1 MTSSIVPLN
10 ILCRISEKFYI
21 TFEQLGSPWGTG
33 PAARAPRRVCWQAKF
48 FFMLW
53 PPILQSKTPIRTP
66 TPPLT
71 RRRDFLLLTY
81 YAPLGKVTTSNQ
93 LTVKKRNL
101 SFVFITTWNVTTRWA
116 VSTKLL
122 SVFYQVN
129 ANKWKR
135 KNVSVFKRCKG
146 NIIFAFISYLT
157 SAVVPI
163 FSTSFLLMKEALWQT
178 NSPFKRLDTIL
189 LTTSYIVAKS
199 NRLSSKFC

>member
-1 MTSSIVPLN
+1 MTSWKHLQSTLIMTSSIVPLN

-81 YAPLGKVTTSNQ
+81 FDDFLLYAPPGKVTTSSK

-122 SVFYQVN
+122 SIFYQVN

-135 KNVSVFKRCKG
+135 KKVFFKRGKG
-146 NIIFAFISYLT
+146 NIIFTFISYLT
-157 SAVVPI
+157 FAVVPI
-163 FSTSFLLMKEALWQT
+163 FSTSLL
-178 NSPFKRLDTIL
+178 
-189 LTTSYIVAKS
+189 
-199 NRLSSKFC
+199 